1 LERLAPFRSPYC
13 TSTAEK
19 LTEANVTDMFLMYV
33 DESGDT
39 GLVNSPTRYFAL
51 SGLVVHE
58 LRWQTCV
65 DQLTEFRRNMRV
77 RYGLKMRDEI
87 HAVRF
92 ISRRPGEL
100 SRIPKHERMM
110 ILRLLMDELA
120 RMPDINIINVVIDK
134 QGKSANYDVFDMAWK
149 VLIQRFENTIRRRN
163 FPGPANP
170 DERGMIFPDRTD
182 DKKLTK
188 MARKMRRFNPIPNMA
203 GVANP
208 GYRQMALQTLIEDPV
223 FTKSESSY
231 LIQSVDVI
239 AYFLQQLM
247 NPNAYV
253 RRAGAR
259 NLFLK
264 LDPVLCHVASTT
276 NAQGIVKL

>member
-1 LERLAPFRSPYC
+1 
-13 TSTAEK
+13 
-19 LTEANVTDMFLMYV
+19 MFLMYV

-39 GLVNSPTRYFAL
+39 GLVNSPTRYFVL

-58 LRWQTCV
+58 LRWQACV
-65 DQLTEFRRNMRV
+65 DQLTEFRRNMRI

-100 SRIPKHERMM
+100 ARIPKHERMM
-110 ILRLLMDELA
+110 ILRLLIDELT
-120 RMPDINIINVVIDK
+120 RMPDISIINVVIDK
-134 QGKSANYDVFDMAWK
+134 QGKAPTYDVFDMAWK

-163 FPGPANP
+163 FPSPANP

-182 DKKLTK
+182 DKKLTQ

-223 FTKSESSY
+223 FIKSEASY
-231 LIQSVDVI
+231 LIQSADVV
-239 AYFLQQLM
+239 AYFLQQ
-247 NPNAYV
+247 NYQPNAYV
-253 RRAGAR
+253 KRAGAR
-259 NLFLK
+259 SLFLK
-264 LDPVLCHVASTT
+264 LDPILCHVASMT
-276 NAQGIVKL
+276 NPHGIVKL